1 MKLTVQIPDE
11 LVAHFGGEAAH
22 DKLERRALEAFAL
35 EELRSRRI
43 TEHQLRKM
51 LGLARIEMDGFLKS
65 HGIFQD
71 VTMEDIERDIAD
83 LHACL
88 GR

>member
-1 MKLTVQIPDE
+1 MEVTLQIPDDIANY
-11 LVAHFGGEAAH
+11 LTQGGS
-22 DKLERRALEAFAL
+22 DLSRRALEGLAI
-35 EELRSRRI
+35 EELKAGRI
-43 TEHQLRKM
+43 TEVQMRKM
-51 LGLARIEMDGFLKS
+51 LGLARIQMDGFLKA
-65 HGIFQD
+65 HGIYQD